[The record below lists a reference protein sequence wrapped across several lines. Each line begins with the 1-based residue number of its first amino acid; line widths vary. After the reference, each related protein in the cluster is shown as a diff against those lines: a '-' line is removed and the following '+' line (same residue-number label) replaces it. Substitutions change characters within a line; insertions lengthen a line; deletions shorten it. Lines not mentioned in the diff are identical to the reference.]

1 MENPAYIV
9 LSQQMALSK
18 QMDVIANNLAN
29 VNTPAYRSESLLF
42 QQYLGKAAN
51 PGITGNGAPV
61 SFVGLGGTLPDT
73 RPGPIEP
80 TNNPLDFAIE
90 GRGYF
95 VVNTPNGPRYTR
107 DGHFAINSQNQ
118 LVNADGY
125 QVVDPQGR
133 PLSIPQNASN
143 VSVTPTG
150 TLSTDQGP
158 VGSLQIV
165 KFDSD
170 VAMQKEGA
178 DLYQTDA
185 PSQPVDAT
193 TSVKQ
198 GMIEGSNVKPIV
210 EITKMIQVQRA
221 YEAANNMI
229 TAEHDR
235 DLQAIQILTKTS
247 AS

>member
-9 LSQQMALSK
+9 LSQQMALRT

-29 VNTPAYRSESLLF
+29 VNTPAYRSQSLLF

-51 PGITGNGAPV
+51 PGLHGNGAPI
-61 SFVGLGGTLPDT
+61 SFVGPGGTLPDT

-80 TNNPLDFAIE
+80 TNNPMDFAIQ

-95 VVNTPNGPRYTR
+95 VVNTPDGPRYTR
-107 DGHFAINSQNQ
+107 DGHFAINAQNQ

-133 PLSIPQNASN
+133 PLTIPQGAANIE
-143 VSVTPTG
+143 VTATG
-150 TLSTDQGP
+150 ALNSDKGAIGT
-158 VGSLQIV
+158 LQIV

-170 VAMQKEGA
+170 VALQKVGT

-193 TSVKQ
+193 TIVKQ
-198 GMIEGSNVKPIV
+198 GMIEGSNVQPILEV
-210 EITKMIQVQRA
+210 TRMIQVQRA
-221 YEAANNMI
+221 YEAASNMI
-229 TAEHDR
+229 SAEHDR
-235 DLQAIQILTKTS
+235 SLQAIQILTKTN
-247 AS
+247 

>member
-29 VNTPAYRSESLLF
+29 VNTPAYRGETLLF
-42 QQYLGKAAN
+42 QQYLGKAAD
-51 PGITGNGAPV
+51 PGISGNGAPI
-61 SFVGLGGTLPDT
+61 SFVGLGGTLPDI

-80 TNNPLDFAIE
+80 TNNPMDFAIQ

-95 VVNTPNGPRYTR
+95 AVNTPDGTRYTR
-107 DGHFAINSQNQ
+107 DGHFAINAQNQ

-125 QVVDPQGR
+125 QVIDPQGR
-133 PLSIPQNASN
+133 PLTIPQGAANIE
-143 VSVTPTG
+143 VTSTG
-150 TLSTDQGP
+150 ALSSDKGAI
-158 VGSLQIV
+158 GSMQIV

-170 VAMQKEGA
+170 VAMQKVGT

-185 PSQPVDAT
+185 PAQPIDPT
-193 TSVKQ
+193 TTVKQ
-198 GMIEGSNVKPIV
+198 GMIEGSNVQPIT

-235 DLQAIQILTKTS
+235 DLQAIQILTKTN
-247 AS
+247 